1 MPKKSALVLAVVLVL
16 LGLGGLFVREVAR
29 NNEALPASTLDRLK
43 SFSIEGSNIHVA
55 PVKMGTLRS
64 KPIGPDDRL
73 AQAASQLKLLKHTQ
87 NKQAGLL
94 PPPARTVALPPG
106 LLPRGPNL
114 TPEQSKNLNRLRW
127 GLVKDLRYQ
136 GDEKD
141 GTVRMLASV
150 ALAAPGE
157 LQKETPLQ
165 TAQRFLQDNRELFLI
180 KDPST
185 ELTSLKVEKDALGV
199 TTLRFGQVYQGLEV
213 WPSQLTANVS
223 GDGRLTV
230 VTGAYAPTPDAV
242 ELKPKISEGQAL
254 SKAYGHIGLPESTQQ
269 GTAKLVIFAE
279 KGGPTELA
287 YMADLHGNS
296 KDSRVFVSALSGKI
310 LLSYSTICTG
320 TAVTGSGLDLF
331 GQSRSLNLLS
341 EGSPVHYNMRN
352 TSKPMYNASTN
363 KGIIEV
369 LNATTNAVSYS
380 TSLNSGHDAEAVSAA
395 FNLSKTYDFYY
406 SILGR
411 NSFDGIGASITAFV
425 RQPNPNGTP
434 MNNAYWTGSFM
445 AFGSADKFAGASDVV
460 GHEYTH
466 AVVQYTAQLIYN
478 GESGALNE
486 SFADIFGECFE
497 NYLYGTNDWLMGSFL
512 QAPGRDM
519 VDPTAYG
526 QPGSMSDFVRT
537 TQDNGGV
544 HTNSGIPNR
553 SFYQLV
559 QGLPSGG
566 IGLTQAR
573 SIFYRALATKLNAR
587 SNFLDLRLA
596 CVLSAEELYGA
607 GSTQAN
613 KTKLAF
619 DAVEIF
625 DATAVNLTPDN
636 LTPPSG
642 PDSYLFSYLA
652 VDGNYYL
659 GRREAAMGDG
669 SGVQGIAPYAI
680 STITHPSVS
689 GDGSMAAFV
698 MSNYDLALVGTNGSS
713 PFTLGSPGLFNS
725 AAISPDAKYFAAIL
739 RDPNTGL
746 PVNSIF
752 YGNLETGASEQL
764 DLYVPVIDGP
774 NTISLSAV
782 DEIDFSP
789 DGQLLFFD
797 GLAQTTLADGSTII
811 GWSIFAADLRT
822 KTIYSL
828 IGPVSGLSI
837 GNPSSS
843 RIGTLRIAFETTD
856 GTNGAV
862 YTWDIERNLYATV
875 QTYTDRGYYVFPRFT
890 AADDWFVFTQSFFS
904 FTYFDY
910 MPRVA
915 RIALQSDH
923 ITPTGS
929 VSTLQDFALS
939 GAGYRRGT
947 FAGAPNLTVSVNT
960 PSVVGGQSGSFRI
973 ARVSG
978 DQAIR
983 VPFSFK
989 TLGTATPGVDY
1000 QKINLEANLPAGT
1013 SYLDI
1018 SVSSL
1023 LPPETPTRTLTLS
1036 LDPHYHYKILSG
1048 GSEATMN
1055 LTAPALTYAYWATS
1069 QGVGAASADDDGDH
1083 LSNLFEYAIG
1093 SNAKQRSSV
1102 RLQANINPIA
1112 LQRFLEIKVA
1122 RSLNRAGIT
1131 WTLERSTNLTLWEA
1145 ASTAIVSST
1154 DTEIVLRDTQPLNTD
1169 ARRFIRVKVTEP

>member
-1 MPKKSALVLAVVLVL
+1 MPKKSAFILAVVLVV
-16 LGLGGLFVREVAR
+16 LGLGGLFIRHIAKTKETG
-29 NNEALPASTLDRLK
+29 PSSSLDRLK
-43 SFSIEGSNIHVA
+43 SFAIEGTNMRVA
-55 PVKMGTLRS
+55 PVKVGTLRS
-64 KPIGPDDRL
+64 KPISSDDRL
-73 AQAASQLKLLKHTQ
+73 ALAAAQLKSLK
-87 NKQAGLL
+87 NKEVGLSA
-94 PPPARTVALPPG
+94 PPARTAAISPE
-106 LLPRGPNL
+106 LLPHSPRL
-114 TPEQSKNLNRLRW
+114 TPGQVQNLNQLQW

-141 GTVRMLASV
+141 GTVRMLASA
-150 ALAAPGE
+150 ALAAPGDPH
-157 LQKETPLQ
+157 KETPLQ
-165 TAQRFLQDNRELFLI
+165 TTRKFLQDNRALFLI

-185 ELTSLKVEKDALGV
+185 ELTPLKEEKDALGV
-199 TTLRFGQVYQGLEV
+199 TVLRFGQVYQGLEV

-223 GDGRLTV
+223 DDGRLTV
-230 VTGAYAPTPDAV
+230 VTGAYAPTPETV
-242 ELKPKISEGQAL
+242 ELKPKITEGQAL
-254 SKAYGHIGLPESTQQ
+254 AKAYNHIGLPPSAQQ

-279 KGGPTELA
+279 KGSATELA
-287 YMADLHGNS
+287 YMADLHGNN

-331 GQSRSLNLLS
+331 GQTRSLNLLS

-352 TSKPMYNASTN
+352 TSKPMYNVSTN
-363 KGIIEV
+363 KGLIEV

-411 NSFDGIGASITAFV
+411 NSFDGLGSSITAFV
-425 RQPNPNGTP
+425 RKANPDGTP
-434 MNNAYWTGSFM
+434 MYNAFWSGSYM
-445 AFGSADKFAGASDVV
+445 AFGAADKFAGASDVV
-460 GHEYTH
+460 GHEFTH

-478 GESGALNE
+478 GESGAMNE

-497 NYLYGTNDWLMGSFL
+497 NYLYGTNDWLLGSFL
-512 QAPGRDM
+512 QSTIRDM
-519 VDPTAYG
+519 VDPTTYG
-526 QPGSMSDFVRT
+526 QPGYMSDYVRT

-553 SFYQLV
+553 AFYQLV

-573 SIFYRALATKLNAR
+573 SIFYRALATKLNSR
-587 SNFLDLRLA
+587 SNFLDLRMA
-596 CVLSAEELYGA
+596 CVLSAEELYGV

-619 DAVEIF
+619 DTVEIY
-625 DATAVNLTPDN
+625 DSTAVNLTPDN

-669 SGVQGIAPYAI
+669 SGVQPIAPYAM

-689 GDGSMAAFV
+689 GDGSMVAFV
-698 MSNYDLALVGTNGSS
+698 MSNSDLALVGTNGGS
-713 PFTLGSPGLFNS
+713 PTTLGTPGMFNS
-725 AAISPDAKYFAAIL
+725 VALSADAKYFAAIL
-739 RDPNTGL
+739 RDPNTGI
-746 PVNSIF
+746 PANVIF
-752 YGNLETGASEQL
+752 YANLEAGTSEQL

-789 DGQLLFFD
+789 DGQILFFD
-797 GLAQTTLADGSTII
+797 GLAKTTLADGSTII

-843 RIGTLRIAFETTD
+843 RIGTLRMIFETTD

-862 YTWDIERNLYATV
+862 YSWDIEQNRYGTV
-875 QTYTDRGYYVFPRFT
+875 QTFTGPSYYAFPRFS
-890 AADDWFVFTQSFFS
+890 AADDWCIFTQTFYSFL
-904 FTYFDY
+904 YLNY

-915 RIALQSDH
+915 RIALQTDH
-923 ITPTGS
+923 LTPTGS
-929 VSTLQDFALS
+929 VSTLQDFATS
-939 GAGYRRGT
+939 GVGYRRGT
-947 FAGAPNLTVSVNT
+947 FAGTPNLTVSVNT

-989 TLGTATPGVDY
+989 TLGTATPGVDF
-1000 QKINLEANLPAGT
+1000 QKINLEANLSAGT
-1013 SYLDI
+1013 SYVDI
-1018 SVSSL
+1018 PVSSL
-1023 LPPETPTRTLTLS
+1023 LVPETPTRTLTLS
-1036 LDPHYHYKILSG
+1036 LDPQYHYKILSG

-1069 QGVGAASADDDGDH
+1069 QGVGAGSADDDGDH

-1102 RLQANINPIA
+1102 RLQANINAIA

-1131 WTLERSTNLTLWEA
+1131 WTLERSTNLTQWEA

-1169 ARRFIRVKVTEP
+1169 VKRFIRVKVTEP